1 MTVSIRPPPPGVGQ
15 IHAEPPSP
23 LPLADSPTGPVIS
36 PPISPPSIP
45 SPTSRGDRP
54 PPRRA
59 AAKAADIVRR
69 ATSSLCD
76 DDNTGEASEED
87 ASPTS
92 VATPTGV
99 ATPTTV
105 AQFTATLYEI
115 LGEDKSEVHCHW
127 SDDGERVVFLDS
139 DAFAR
144 DVCPRYFRHS
154 KWTSFAR
161 MLNMYEFRKA
171 RRRRLLPSRRWRL
184 LRPTP
189 LTRRHPRDCIC
200 SMAWRFYAIDATLSP

>member
-1 MTVSIRPPPPGVGQ
+1 M
-15 IHAEPPSP
+15 ASP
-23 LPLADSPTGPVIS
+23 M
-36 PPISPPSIP
+36 
-45 SPTSRGDRP
+45 SRGDRP

-69 ATSSLCD
+69 ATSSFNEED
-76 DDNTGEASEED
+76 GGENSEEE

-171 RRRRLLPSRRWRL
+171 RDGVRCLRGDGVGAATRRRRGITQNAHRSRRARATPGPRATSSPTSS
-184 LRPTP
+184 LRGTARTCSTASSASAARRRPSGRRGRRGTTKTP
-189 LTRRHPRDCIC
+189 KN
-200 SMAWRFYAIDATLSP
+200 

>member
-1 MTVSIRPPPPGVGQ
+1 MDDV
-15 IHAEPPSP
+15 
-23 LPLADSPTGPVIS
+23 LA
-36 PPISPPSIP
+36 
-45 SPTSRGDRP
+45 
-54 PPRRA
+54 
-59 AAKAADIVRR
+59 
-69 ATSSLCD
+69 SSSD
-76 DDNTGEASEED
+76 DDAPAPAPRAPAKASEED

-99 ATPTTV
+99 AAPTTV

-154 KWTSFAR
+154 KWTSFSR
-161 MLNMYEFRKA
+161 MLNMYEFRKISTSPRNA
-171 RRRRLLPSRRWRL
+171 RS
-184 LRPTP
+184 
-189 LTRRHPRDCIC
+189 TRHEFAHEFFTRD
-200 SMAWRFYAIDATLSP
+200 RKDY

>member
-1 MTVSIRPPPPGVGQ
+1 MTVSIRTPPPGVGQ

-171 RRRRLLPSRRWRL
+171 RDGVCCLRGDGVFGRPAPS
-184 LRPTP
+184 
-189 LTRRHPRDCIC
+189 TRRCPQ
-200 SMAWRFYAIDATLSP
+200 